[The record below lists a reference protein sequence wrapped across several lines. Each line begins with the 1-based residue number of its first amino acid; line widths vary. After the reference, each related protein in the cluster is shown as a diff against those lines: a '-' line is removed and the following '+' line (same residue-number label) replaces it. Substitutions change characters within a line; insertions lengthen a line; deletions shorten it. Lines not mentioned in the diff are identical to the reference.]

1 MHKFHSLFLLL
12 LVLVISYACGGNPSW
27 EEDLQD
33 IRIEWELVS
42 NFLDESGQFEAKFV
56 FHNEG
61 TRDLGSTGW
70 KLFFNMS
77 PRMILPYADE
87 GIAKITHINGDWYEI
102 SPGREFTLPAGG
114 SVSFTYRGVE
124 GVIKESDAPMGL
136 YFVFYDKDG
145 DETEV
150 LLFDNLTVVSFERT
164 EQLLRGDMDRE
175 LPSSPERRYAENE
188 SLSVV
193 DEGLLHPIVPTPFLL
208 SKRNGVFSLST
219 ETPIFFD
226 AGLESEAKYLR
237 SKLAELTGVTLEI
250 RHGNGSGGHIQ
261 IGLGNISVDGRRE
274 EAYEL
279 DISAGQVKIVGSDP
293 AGAFYGIQSLLAW
306 LGPEVFLG
314 AKLPLD
320 VGLVHIEDAPRFHFR
335 SLHMDVSRNFQTKET
350 VMRMLD
356 LMAHYKLN
364 HFLFYTTEDEGWRL
378 EIDGLPELTEVGAQ
392 RQHVSSKDDPA
403 LHPAYGSGPFAYSE
417 GKHGSGY
424 YSKADFIEILKYAK
438 ERHITIIPELNFPGH
453 ARAAIKSMEARYHK
467 YMAQGDEAAANEYRL
482 IDPEDRSVY
491 LSAQA
496 FKDNTVSV
504 ARESTYRFYEKVMD
518 EIARMYDQAGLK
530 LTKIHAG
537 GDEVPEGAW
546 TQSPL
551 AAELLNQLPDIDDPK
566 NLQGYFFRELLKRLE
581 KLDVEVHVWEEMA
594 LKKMPDGNYVPNPE
608 FVGKRVIPYIWNNMF
623 DYPDMG
629 YQLANAGYEVVLCN
643 VSNFYF
649 DLAYSNDPKEP
660 GLYWAGFVNTR
671 NAWTFA
677 PFDWFKTT
685 MQTSFGEKL
694 DMEKASQGMVKIK
707 SEARKN
713 IIGVEAQLWSETIK
727 GRDMIE
733 YYTVPKI
740 IGYAESAWA
749 KERTWETIE
758 TVGVR
763 NASIASGWNVFAN
776 TIARREYPKLAA
788 WNKGY
793 NYRIAPPGAKLEN
806 GMLFANVE
814 FPGLDIRYTT
824 NGTDPTVDSPRYDGP
839 IALANEVRLKAFDK
853 SGKSSPLVIMV
864 ADEVSLNPPK

>member
-1 MHKFHSLFLLL
+1 MRKIHTILIAFVWLIIGYSCSEKTFS
-12 LVLVISYACGGNPSW
+12 
-27 EEDLQD
+27 ERDLANL
-33 IRIEWELVS
+33 RMEWELVS

-56 FHNEG
+56 FYNEG
-61 TRDLGSTGW
+61 NRDLTNKGW
-70 KLFFNMS
+70 TLFFNMS
-77 PRMILPYADE
+77 PREILPYADE
-87 GIAKITHINGDWYEI
+87 SIAKIVHINGDWYKVV
-102 SPGREFTLPAGG
+102 PGPDFRLPAGG
-114 SVSFTYRGVE
+114 QMAFTYRGIE
-124 GVIKESDAPMGL
+124 GVIKESDGPMGL

-145 DETEV
+145 NETQI
-150 LLFDNLTVVSFERT
+150 LPFDNLAVVPFDRK

-175 LPSSPERRYAENE
+175 EPSSPESRYAENE
-188 SLSVV
+188 SLSLVE
-193 DEGLLHPIVPTPFLL
+193 EGLLHPIVPTPFLL
-208 SKRNGVFSLST
+208 SKRDGVFSLT
-219 ETPIFFD
+219 PETPIFFD
-226 AGLESEAKYLR
+226 AGLESEAEYLR
-237 SKLAELTGVTLEI
+237 SKLAELTGVALEM
-250 RHGNGSGGHIQ
+250 RQGKGSGGHIQ
-261 IGLGNISVDGRRE
+261 IGLGNITVDGRRE

-293 AGAFYGIQSLLAW
+293 AGAFYGVQSLLAW

-314 AKLPLD
+314 TKLPLD
-320 VGLVHIEDAPRFHFR
+320 MGLVHIEDAPRFHFR

-392 RQHVSSKDDPA
+392 RQHVADKDVPA
-403 LHPAYGSGPFAYSE
+403 LHPAYGSGPFAYTD

-424 YSKADFIEILKYAK
+424 YTKADFIEILKYAK
-438 ERHITIIPELNFPGH
+438 DRHITIIPELNFPGH
-453 ARAAIKSMEARYHK
+453 ARAAIKSMEARYQK

-504 ARESTYRFYEKVMD
+504 ARESTYRFYEKVMN
-518 EIARMYDQAGLK
+518 EIAGMYKEAGLTLK
-530 LTKIHAG
+530 KIHAG

-546 TQSPL
+546 TQSPM

-594 LKKMPDGNYVPNPE
+594 LKKMPNGNYVPNPE

-685 MQTSFGEKL
+685 IQTSFGEKL

-707 SEARKN
+707 PEARKN
-713 IIGVEAQLWSETIK
+713 IVGVEAQLWSETIK
-727 GRDMIE
+727 GGDMIE

-749 KERTWETIE
+749 RERNWETIE
-758 TVGVR
+758 AVGAR
-763 NASIASGWNVFAN
+763 NAAINTGWSVFAN

-839 IALANEVRLKAFDK
+839 IAIENEVRLKAFDK

-864 ADEVSLNPPK
+864 ADAVALNPSK

>member
-1 MHKFHSLFLLL
+1 MHKIYNVFLLFLALS
-12 LVLVISYACGGNPSW
+12 IAYACGGNPSW
-27 EEDLQD
+27 EDDLQD

-42 NFLDESGQFEAKFV
+42 NFLEESGQFEAKFV

-61 TRDLGSTGW
+61 TRDLGNTGW

-77 PRMILPYADE
+77 PRMILPYPDE
-87 GIAKITHINGDWYEI
+87 RVARISHINGDWYEI
-102 SPGREFTLPAGG
+102 SPGSDFALPAGG
-114 SVSFTYRGVE
+114 SVSFTYRGIE

-136 YFVFYDKDG
+136 YFVFYDTDG
-145 DETEV
+145 NELEV
-150 LLFDNLTVVSFERT
+150 LAFDQLSVAPFHKK
-164 EQLLRGDMDRE
+164 EQLLRGDMDFE
-175 LPSSPERRYAENE
+175 EPASAMQRYADNE
-188 SLSVV
+188 GLKVV
-193 DEGLLHPIVPTPFLL
+193 DEADLHPIVPTPFQLQRR
-208 SKRNGVFSLST
+208 KGVFKLT
-219 ETPIFFD
+219 AETGIYYAD
-226 AGLESEAKYLR
+226 GLESEARYLR
-237 SKLAELTGVTLEI
+237 DKLLEITGVSLKLESGTGTDGDI
-250 RHGNGSGGHIQ
+250 RV
-261 IGLGNISVDGRRE
+261 GLADIVVDGKKE

-279 DISAGQVKIVGSDP
+279 DIAEKQIRIQGSDA
-293 AGAFYGIQSLLAW
+293 AGAFYGVQSLLAW
-306 LGPEVFLG
+306 LGPEAYLG
-314 AKLPLD
+314 RKLPLD
-320 VGLVHIEDAPRFHFR
+320 LKLARVLDAPRFHFR

-350 VMRMLD
+350 VLRMLD

-392 RQHVSSKDDPA
+392 RQHVADRGDPA
-403 LHPAYGSGPFAYSE
+403 LHPAYGSGPFAYAD

-424 YSKADFIEILKYAK
+424 YTKADFVEILKYAK

-453 ARAAIKSMEARYHK
+453 ARAAIKSMEARYNK
-467 YMAQGDEAAANEYRL
+467 YMELGDEEAANEYRL
-482 IDPEDRSVY
+482 IDPDDSSEY

-518 EIARMYDQAGLK
+518 EIASMYEQAGLR

-546 TQSPL
+546 TQSPM
-551 AAELLNQLPDIDDPK
+551 AADLLRQLPDIDDPK
-566 NLQGYFFRELLKRLE
+566 NLQAYFFRELLKRLE

-660 GLYWAGFVNTR
+660 GLYWAGFVNTK

-685 MQTSFGEKL
+685 FQTSFGEKL
-694 DMEKASQGMVKIK
+694 DMETAAAGMVKIK
-707 SEARKN
+707 PEARKN

-727 GRDMIE
+727 GRDMVE

-740 IGYAESAWA
+740 VGYAESAWA
-749 KERTWETIE
+749 KERVWETTE
-758 TVGVR
+758 QTASR
-763 NASIASGWNVFAN
+763 NAQIAEGWNVFAN
-776 TIARREYPKLAA
+776 TVARREFPKLSA
-788 WNKGY
+788 WNEGY
-793 NYRIAPPGAKLEN
+793 HFRIAPPGAKLED
-806 GMLFANVE
+806 GKLYANVD
-814 FPGLDIRYTT
+814 FPGLEIRYTT
-824 NGTDPTVDSPRYDGP
+824 DGSEPTPASILYEGP
-839 IALANEVRLKAFDK
+839 ISVQGGTKLKAFDR
-853 SGKSSPLVIMV
+853 SGNSSRLVNLSN
-864 ADEVSLNPPK
+864 E